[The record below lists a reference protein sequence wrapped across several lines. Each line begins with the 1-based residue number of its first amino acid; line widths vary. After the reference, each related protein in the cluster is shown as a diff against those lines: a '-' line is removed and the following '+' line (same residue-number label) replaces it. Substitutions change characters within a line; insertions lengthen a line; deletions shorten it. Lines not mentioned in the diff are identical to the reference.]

1 MIRVFGGGGDDNSVK
16 RLACVEDR
24 VVVVVRW

>member
-1 MIRVFGGGGDDNSVK
+1 MIRVFGGGDDNSVK

>member
-24 VVVVVRW
+24 VVVVRW